1 MADEEQKFTR
11 RNPSVEVQIAD
22 VKNTKGRIAVIGTV
36 VNKNNELFSFILD
49 DGKAQVLVLT
59 NNIDEFEQLEEGKL
73 ARVLGKTVGEGEETE
88 ILADV
93 VQDFLGFDLELYRK
107 SLQNCQ

>member
-93 VQDFLGFDLELYRK
+93 VQDFSGFDLELYRK